1 MSNQKLF
8 GYFLL
13 PLGSSVLGGG
23 SPSNARVMGCTCG
36 GSPSDRVPTYE
47 HTTVNGLVLGGVPDN
62 ARVMGCTCGGSPSD
76 PPPCCYVSYAFPDSA
91 CVM

>member
-1 MSNQKLF
+1 MSNQRLF

-13 PLGSSVLGGG
+13 PLGSLVLGGG

-47 HTTVNGLVLGGVPDN
+47 HTTVNGLVLGG
-62 ARVMGCTCGGSPSD
+62 GSPSD